1 MKLPRGVGAALLSAA
16 LFGVSTP
23 FAKILLGD
31 LPPLML
37 AGLLYAGSGVGL
49 LGTLLVRSRVG
60 RQSPPLAR
68 RDVPW
73 LAGAILLGGVVAPV
87 SLMTGLQAT
96 PSSTAAL
103 LLNLEGLFTSLIAWF
118 VFKENFDRRVAV
130 GMALILAAG
139 LLLSLPEADVS
150 VRAGSLLVALACA
163 CWAVDNNLTQR
174 VSGGD
179 PLLVAGLKGL
189 VAGIVNIA
197 IASSLHQA
205 MPPARIAGAAMVV
218 GLLGYGVSLVLF
230 VLALRHLGTART
242 GAYFS
247 SAPFIGSAVSL
258 VMFREPVGPAYIVA
272 AVLMAAGV
280 YLHLT
285 ERHEHGHE
293 HEALEHSHPHVHDEH
308 HRHEHDPGVDPTA
321 PHTHVHRHDP
331 LVHSHPHYPD
341 LHHRHAHPAAP
352 RKE

>member
-16 LFGVSTP
+16 LFGASTP
-23 FAKILLGD
+23 LAKLLLGE

-37 AGLLYAGSGVGL
+37 AGMLYAGSGVGL
-49 LGTLLVRSRVG
+49 LSVFLVWSRG
-60 RQSPPLAR
+60 ENKGSPLAR
-68 RDVPW
+68 RDAPW
-73 LAGAILLGGVVAPV
+73 LGGAILFGGIVAPV

-103 LLNLEGLFTSLIAWF
+103 LLNLEGLFTALIAWF
-118 VFKENFDRRVAV
+118 VFKENVDRRVAA

-139 LLLSLPEADVS
+139 LILTIPQGDVS
-150 VRAGSLLVALACA
+150 VRAGSLLIAVACG

-179 PLLVAGLKGL
+179 PLLIAGLKGL
-189 VAGIVNIA
+189 VAGIVNIG

-205 MPPARIAGAAMVV
+205 MPPPRIAGAAMVV

-258 VMFREPVGPAYIVA
+258 VLLREPVGLSYLAA
-272 AVLMAAGV
+272 AVLMASGV

-285 ERHEHGHE
+285 ERHAHE
-293 HEALEHSHPHVHDEH
+293 HAHEPMEHSHRHLHDEH
-308 HRHEHDPGVDPTA
+308 HRHDHPAGVDPTS
-321 PHTHVHRHDP
+321 PHTHVHRHER
-331 LVHSHPHYPD
+331 LVHAHPHYPD
-341 LHHRHAHPAAP
+341 IHHRHRH
-352 RKE
+352 

>member
-1 MKLPRGVGAALLSAA
+1 VGFALLSAA
-16 LFGVSTP
+16 LFGASTP
-23 FAKILLGD
+23 FAKLLVGE

-49 LGTLLVRSRVG
+49 LTVLLVRSRG
-60 RQSPPLAR
+60 ERKSAPLAR
-68 RDVPW
+68 ADLPW
-73 LAGAILLGGVVAPV
+73 LGGAIFFGGILAPI

-103 LLNLEGLFTSLIAWF
+103 LLNLEGLFTSLLAWF
-118 VFKENFDRRVAV
+118 VFKENFDRRVAA

-139 LLLSLPEADVS
+139 LILSLPEADVS
-150 VRAGSLLVALACA
+150 VRVGSLLVAVACA
-163 CWAVDNNLTQR
+163 CWAVDNNLTQK

-179 PLLVAGLKGL
+179 PLLIAGLKGL
-189 VAGIVNIA
+189 VAGVVNIA

-205 MPPARIAGAAMVV
+205 MPSLRIAGAAMVV

-258 VMFREPVGPAYIVA
+258 LVLREPVGLTYGVA
-272 AVLMAAGV
+272 ALLMAAGV

-285 ERHEHGHE
+285 ERHEHEHSHE
-293 HEALEHSHPHVHDEH
+293 VLEHSHRHVHDDH
-308 HRHEHDPGVDPTA
+308 HQHEHALGVDPTA
-321 PHTHVHRHDP
+321 PHTHVHRHEP

-341 LHHRHAHPAAP
+341 IHHRHAHQAESRA
-352 RKE
+352 KK